1 MTAPLDLDAL
11 DALLAKATPGP
22 WFWNVNLKHRSMQI
36 ESSGVPMRETVMDF
50 NRWGMGGARPRLV
63 VNTEC
68 GPIMHNADEFAVPVK
83 GREHHAD
90 WFRDLDHPD
99 ANLIV
104 ALRNAAPA
112 LVAELRAAREALMC
126 CALPLEVLAA
136 TECDVAGKALAPE
149 TKAAVMNAVKAI
161 RLTLSRAATGG
172 NSNG

>member
-1 MTAPLDLDAL
+1 MTAPLDLDGL

-22 WFWNVNLKHRSMQI
+22 WEHDGYGWLTAPSAIIVVDDSD
-36 ESSGVPMRETVMDF
+36 MR
-50 NRWGMGGARPRLV
+50 R
-63 VNTEC
+63 
-68 GPIMHNADEFAVPVK
+68 
-83 GREHHAD
+83 
-90 WFRDLDHPD
+90 PD
-99 ANLIV
+99 AEVIV
-104 ALRNAAPA
+104 ALRNDAPT